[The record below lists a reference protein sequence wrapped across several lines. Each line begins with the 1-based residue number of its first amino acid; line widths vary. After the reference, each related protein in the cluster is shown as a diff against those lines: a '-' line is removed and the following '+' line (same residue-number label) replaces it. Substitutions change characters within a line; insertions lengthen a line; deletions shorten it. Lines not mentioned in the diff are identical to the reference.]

1 MPKNPHLTITERLA
15 ADRTDL
21 ANERTLLAYIRT
33 ALALIASGT
42 GFAKVLDSPILRLV
56 FLLFIPVGILVILI
70 GVVRY
75 WQRRKSLNHYQ
86 P

>member
-21 ANERTLLAYIRT
+21 ANERTLLAYMRT

-42 GFAKVLDSPILRLV
+42 GFAKLLDSPILRIV
-56 FLLFIPVGILVILI
+56 FLLFIPVGLMVLLI

-75 WQRRKSLNHYQ
+75 WQRRKLLSTYQ